1 MLKVSFA
8 INKLCLLTVV
18 VSPWC
23 LAAYDADD
31 TLKLNAAIDY
41 RYDDNVFLLPDR
53 SSNSITRE
61 YGQRGDSSIIA
72 SVGGRIDVPVSRQLL
87 YAVANVAR
95 QQYLTFEELDYT
107 AWNGQLGWKW
117 QVGSQFSGDL
127 NARASYSMNSF
138 EDVRNGIID
147 MVNDNGAGWNGN
159 WQFSSNWALLANIG
173 YDEQTH
179 SDLKYQDA
187 RVVNYGLGVRFNTDK
202 GSAISLIHQWQDYS
216 YLRNLFLPADKR
228 GYYEQNTR
236 LSLMWP
242 ITAYFNLNANAGLSS
257 WKSKAD
263 SSSTESTPQGDL
275 GFSWQV
281 SEKTKLSAGVGQ
293 NFEQFNDGAGR
304 NLERTAYF
312 SAGWTM
318 TEKVSWLFNYN
329 YRQQER
335 ESSIG
340 IDGRKQNYNTLRL
353 SAAYRPIR
361 SVSINPYAQ
370 YISSNVDKGFDDY
383 NDAQIGVSAR
393 YDY

>member
-1 MLKVSFA
+1 MLKASLSINQLWLFTAMVTSF
-8 INKLCLLTVV
+8 CF
-18 VSPWC
+18 
-23 LAAYDADD
+23 AAYDADD

-41 RYDDNVFLLPDR
+41 RYDDNVFLLPNS

-61 YGQRGDSSIIA
+61 YGQRGDSSIVA
-72 SVGGRIDVPVSRQLL
+72 SVGGRIDVPLSRQVL
-87 YAVANVAR
+87 YVAANAAR
-95 QQYLTFEELDYT
+95 QQYLKFDELNYT
-107 AWNGQLGWKW
+107 SWNGQLGWKW

-147 MVNDNGAGWNGN
+147 MINDNSASWNGN
-159 WQFSSNWALLANIG
+159 WLFSSNWALLANIG

-202 GSAISLIHQWQDYS
+202 GSVISLIHQWQDYS

-228 GYYEQNTR
+228 GYHEQNTR
-236 LSLMWP
+236 LSLLWP
-242 ITAYFNLNANAGLSS
+242 VTANLNLTANAGLSS

-263 SSSTESTPQGDL
+263 TASTESKPQGDI
-275 GFSWQV
+275 GFNWQITD
-281 SEKTKLSAGVGQ
+281 KTKVSAGVGQ

-312 SAGWTM
+312 SSGWAM
-318 TEKVSWLFNYN
+318 TEKLSWLFNFN

-335 ESSIG
+335 ESTLG
-340 IDGRKQNYNTLRL
+340 INGRKQNYNTTRL

-361 SVSINPYAQ
+361 SVYLSIL
-370 YISSNVDKGFDDY
+370 ISN
-383 NDAQIGVSAR
+383 I
-393 YDY
+393 